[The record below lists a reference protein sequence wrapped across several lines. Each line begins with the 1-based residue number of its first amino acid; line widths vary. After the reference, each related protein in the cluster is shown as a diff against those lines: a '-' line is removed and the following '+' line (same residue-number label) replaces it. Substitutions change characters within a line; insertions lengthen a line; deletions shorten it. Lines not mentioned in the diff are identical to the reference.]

1 MVVKTIINLVVV
13 KGYACCFKS
22 GAFASVASI
31 ALRPC

>member
-22 GAFASVASI
+22 EAFTSVVSI
-31 ALRPC
+31 ALQPC